1 MLVVRDLR
9 RSGLGPLSF
18 SLETGECLAVTGPS
32 GAGKSLLLR
41 AIADLDPNDGEV
53 SLDDDRREDMSGPAW
68 RRLVA
73 YLPAEPGWWDDS
85 VKVHF
90 QDWPAAARLTE
101 QLLLDPTV
109 AERPIPL
116 LSTGE
121 RQRLALLRLLCQR
134 PTALLLDE
142 PTASLDPENV
152 RRVERFVS
160 DERRARQIPVLWV
173 SHDPRQMRRVADRHF
188 RILEG
193 KLVEAAL

>member
-1 MLVVRDLR
+1 MLVVRDLH

-53 SLDDDRREDMSGPAW
+53 SLDGDRRDDMSGPAW

-90 QDWPAAARLTE
+90 RDWPAAARLADR
-101 QLLLDPTV
+101 LLLDPTV
-109 AERPIPL
+109 AERPVPL

-121 RQRLALLRLLCQR
+121 RQRLALIRAVSEGPR
-134 PTALLLDE
+134 VLLLDE
-142 PTASLDPENV
+142 PTGPLDAAATAAVEELIAGLRNDGAS
-152 RRVERFVS
+152 
-160 DERRARQIPVLWV
+160 ALWLT
-173 SHDPRQMRRVADRHF
+173 HDPAQAQRVAPRALQ
-188 RILEG
+188 LEAG
-193 KLVEAAL
+193 RMKELAA

>member
-1 MLVVRDLR
+1 MLVVRDIR

-53 SLDDDRREDMSGPAW
+53 SLDDARREDMSGPAW
-68 RRLVA
+68 RHLVA

-90 QDWPAAARLTE
+90 QDWPAAARLAE

-109 AERPIPL
+109 AERPVPL

-121 RQRLALLRLLCQR
+121 RQRLALIRAVLEGPRV
-134 PTALLLDE
+134 LLLDE
-142 PTASLDPENV
+142 PTGPLDAAATAAVEELVAGLLKDGAS
-152 RRVERFVS
+152 
-160 DERRARQIPVLWV
+160 ALWIT
-173 SHDPRQMRRVADRHF
+173 HDPTQAKRVAGRGLQ
-188 RILEG
+188 LEAG
-193 KLVEAAL
+193 RMKELAA